1 MDQTV
6 TVPIYAIIFF
16 SAIVLPWMLYLH
28 KKTTI
33 NSEGIAIINNN
44 NQHMNEDIKGILSRL
59 DHSDARIE
67 MILTK
72 INEIYIELIKS
83 QKP

>member
-1 MDQTV
+1 MDKTV
-6 TVPIYAIIFF
+6 EIPIYAIVFF
-16 SAIVLPWMLYLH
+16 MSILLPWMLYLH

-44 NQHMNEDIKGILSRL
+44 NQHMGEDLKAMISRI
-59 DHSDARIE
+59 DKADARIE
-67 MILTK
+67 MVLTR
-72 INEIYIELIKS
+72 INEIYIEVIKA